1 MKLYYNEHYVSSSD
15 GFPTVAKAGRLAASL
30 AADPVTGVELEDPE
44 PFRTE
49 AEEIISRVHDAAY
62 LDALRT
68 GNPRDLAE
76 TSGLGWT
83 GETLGIA
90 VAHSTG
96 LVAAVDTALSGSTTA
111 GSASSGLHHAR
122 RGSGM
127 GYCSVN
133 GLVVAC
139 TAAFDRGVERVL
151 CLDVDDHCGGGTFS
165 MLGDERR
172 FTQVD
177 VSTSFTYDRFPAHGD
192 HLRLPAR
199 NTDYVA
205 RITEALEHAASLP
218 GFDLI
223 VVNAGMDPINAG
235 VSIADV
241 RERERLVRDF
251 VGSTPAVFA
260 LAGGYTWG
268 GYSMDDIVSW
278 HRMTLEEWASR

>member
-1 MKLYYNEHYVSSSD
+1 MKLYYNEDYVSSSD

-30 AADPVTGVELEDPE
+30 AVSPVTLLEVEDPE
-44 PFRTE
+44 PFRPET
-49 AEEIISRVHDAAY
+49 EEIISRVHDAAY
-62 LDALRT
+62 LEALRT
-68 GNPRDLAE
+68 GDPRDLAE

-83 GETLGIA
+83 GETFGIA

-122 RGSGM
+122 RASGM

-165 MLGDERR
+165 MLGDDRR

-205 RITEALEHAASLP
+205 RITEALAHAASLP

-241 RERERLVRDF
+241 RERERLVREF

>member
-1 MKLYYNEHYVSSSD
+1 MKTYYNEHYVSTTD
-15 GFPTVAKAGRLAASL
+15 GFPTVAKAGRIAASL
-30 AADPVTGVELEDPE
+30 GSRPVALVSVEDPE
-44 PFRTE
+44 PFRGET
-49 AEEIISRVHDAAY
+49 EEIISLVHDERY
-62 LDALRT
+62 IRALRT
-68 GNPRDLAE
+68 GDPRDLAE
-76 TSGLGWT
+76 TSGLTWT
-83 GETLGIA
+83 GETLDIA

-96 LVAAVDTALSGSTTA
+96 LVAAVDTALAGSTTA
-111 GSASSGLHHAR
+111 GSLSSGLHHAR

-127 GYCSVN
+127 GYCSIN
-133 GLVVAC
+133 GLAVAC
-139 TAAFDRGVERVL
+139 TAAFRRGVERVL

-165 MLGDERR
+165 MLGHDPR

-177 VSTSFTYDRFPAHGD
+177 VSTSFTYDRFTAHGD

-205 RITEALEHAASLP
+205 RIIEALDHAASLR

-223 VVNAGMDPINAG
+223 IVNAGMDPINAG

-268 GYSMDDIVSW
+268 GRSMDDIVSW
-278 HRMTLEEWASR
+278 HRMTIEEWASR

>member
-15 GFPTVAKAGRLAASL
+15 GFPTVAKAGRLAESL

-49 AEEIISRVHDAAY
+49 TEEIISRVHDAAY
-62 LDALRT
+62 LEALRT
-68 GNPRDLAE
+68 GDPRDLAE

-83 GETLGIA
+83 GETFGIA

-165 MLGDERR
+165 MLGDDRR

-235 VSIADV
+235 VSVADV

>member
-1 MKLYYNEHYVSSSD
+1 MKTYYNEHYVSSTD
-15 GFPTVAKAGRLAASL
+15 GFPTVAKAGRIAASL
-30 AADPVTGVELEDPE
+30 GTDPVQGVEMTDPVA
-44 PFRTE
+44 FRGET
-49 AEEIISRVHDAAY
+49 EEIVSLVHDEQY
-62 LDALRT
+62 IRALRT
-68 GNPRDLAE
+68 GNPRELAE
-76 TSGLGWT
+76 TSGLAWT

-96 LVAAVDTALSGSTTA
+96 LVAAVDTALADSTTA
-111 GSASSGLHHAR
+111 GSLSSGLHHAR

-139 TAAFDRGVERVL
+139 TAAFRRGVERVL
-151 CLDVDDHCGGGTFS
+151 CLDIDDHCGGGTFS
-165 MLGDERR
+165 MLGDDPR

-177 VSTSFTYDRFPAHGD
+177 VSTSFTYDRYPAHGD
-192 HLRLPAR
+192 HLRLPAHS
-199 NTDYVA
+199 TDYVA

-235 VSIADV
+235 VSVADV
-241 RERERLVRDF
+241 QERERLVRDF
-251 VGSTPAVFA
+251 VGATPAVFA

-278 HRMTLEEWASR
+278 HRMTIEEWASR

>member
-15 GFPTVAKAGRLAASL
+15 GFPTIAKAGRLAESL

-49 AEEIISRVHDAAY
+49 TEEIISRVHDAAY
-62 LDALRT
+62 LEALRT
-68 GNPRDLAE
+68 GDPRDLAE

-83 GETLGIA
+83 GETFGIA

-165 MLGDERR
+165 MLGDDRR

-235 VSIADV
+235 VSVADV

>member
-1 MKLYYNEHYVSSSD
+1 MKLYYNEDYVSSSD

-30 AADPVTGVELEDPE
+30 AVSPVTLLEVEDPE
-44 PFRTE
+44 PFRPET
-49 AEEIISRVHDAAY
+49 EEIISRVHDAAY
-62 LDALRT
+62 LEALRT
-68 GNPRDLAE
+68 GDPRDLAE

-83 GETLGIA
+83 GETFGIA

-122 RGSGM
+122 RASGM

-165 MLGDERR
+165 MLGDDRR

-205 RITEALEHAASLP
+205 RIIEALEHAASLP

-241 RERERLVRDF
+241 RERERLVREF

>member
-30 AADPVTGVELEDPE
+30 AADPVTGVEVDDPE

-62 LDALRT
+62 LEALRT
-68 GNPRDLAE
+68 GDPRDLAE
-76 TSGLGWT
+76 TSGLRWT
-83 GETLGIA
+83 GETFGIA
-90 VAHSTG
+90 LAHSTG

-165 MLGDERR
+165 MLGDDRR

-260 LAGGYTWG
+260 FAGGYTWG

>member
-1 MKLYYNEHYVSSSD
+1 MKLYYNEDYVSSSD

-30 AADPVTGVELEDPE
+30 AVSPVTLLEVEDPE
-44 PFRTE
+44 PFRPET
-49 AEEIISRVHDAAY
+49 EEIISRVHDAAY
-62 LDALRT
+62 LEALRT
-68 GNPRDLAE
+68 GDPRDLAE

-83 GETLGIA
+83 GETIGIA

-122 RGSGM
+122 RASGM

-165 MLGDERR
+165 MLGDDRR

-241 RERERLVRDF
+241 RERERLVREF

>member
-30 AADPVTGVELEDPE
+30 AVSPVTLLEVEDPE
-44 PFRTE
+44 PFRPET
-49 AEEIISRVHDAAY
+49 EEIISRVHDAAY
-62 LDALRT
+62 LEALRT
-68 GNPRDLAE
+68 GDPRDLAE

-83 GETLGIA
+83 GETFGIA

-122 RGSGM
+122 RASGM

-165 MLGDERR
+165 MLGDDRR

-241 RERERLVRDF
+241 RERERLVREF

>member
-1 MKLYYNEHYVSSSD
+1 MKLYYNEDYVSSSD

-30 AADPVTGVELEDPE
+30 AVSPVTLLEVEDPE
-44 PFRTE
+44 PFRPET
-49 AEEIISRVHDAAY
+49 EEIISRVHDAAY
-62 LDALRT
+62 LEALRT
-68 GNPRDLAE
+68 GDPRDLAE

-83 GETLGIA
+83 GETIGIA

-122 RGSGM
+122 RASGM

-165 MLGDERR
+165 MLGDDRR

-205 RITEALEHAASLP
+205 RIIEALEHAASLP

-241 RERERLVRDF
+241 RERERLVREF

>member
-133 GLVVAC
+133 GLAVAC

-165 MLGDERR
+165 MLGDDRR

-278 HRMTLEEWASR
+278 HRMTLEEWAPR

>member
-1 MKLYYNEHYVSSSD
+1 MKTYYNGHYVSSTD
-15 GFPTVAKAGRLAASL
+15 GFPTVAKAGHIAASL
-30 AADPVTGVELEDPE
+30 ESRPIDGLEVVDPE
-44 PFRTE
+44 PFR
-49 AEEIISRVHDAAY
+49 AETDGIIASVHDGEY
-62 LDALRT
+62 IEALRT
-68 GNPRDLAE
+68 GTPRDLAE

-83 GETLGIA
+83 RETMGIA
-90 VAHSTG
+90 TEHATG
-96 LVAAVDTALSGSTTA
+96 LVAAVDTALAGSTTA
-111 GSASSGLHHAR
+111 GSLSSGLHHAR

-133 GLVVAC
+133 GLAVAC
-139 TAAFDRGVERVL
+139 TAAFRRGVERVL

-165 MLGDERR
+165 MLGRDRR
-172 FTQVD
+172 FTQID
-177 VSTSFTYDRFPAHGD
+177 VSTSFTYDRFEAHGD

-205 RITEALEHAASLP
+205 RIVEALEHAASLP
-218 GFDLI
+218 AFDLI

-241 RERERLVRDF
+241 HERERLVRDF

-278 HRMTLEEWASR
+278 HRMTLGEWASR